1 MRDLRQHHRRAGF
14 QSACHARR
22 TRTTCRTR
30 CEVARGEGDAREP
43 RARLRDEERR
53 AVPHARIELT
63 LVSRAVS
70 PGVDARTLHLASPKL
85 TVVNTLGGV
94 HHASKAISLA
104 TVPLPGV
111 AISSRGQAP
120 PEALRMAMR
129 DFAGVSG
136 AILQCKAR
144 ERLLTHSR
152 TRPCRRIRR
161 TRLRWA

>member
-1 MRDLRQHHRRAGF
+1 
-14 QSACHARR
+14 
-22 TRTTCRTR
+22 
-30 CEVARGEGDAREP
+30 
-43 RARLRDEERR
+43 
-53 AVPHARIELT
+53 
-63 LVSRAVS
+63 
-70 PGVDARTLHLASPKL
+70 LHLASPKL

-104 TVPLPGV
+104 TVPLPSV
-111 AISSRGQAP
+111 AISSRGQTP

-161 TRLRWA
+161 TRLRWGWIEETIGYSDKMIFNGVKNGKIPPWTTVMQRNMPTELRNFGHFVPT